1 MELRHLRYFCAVAEH
16 QGFSKTARL
25 LHISQSAISE
35 QISDLEKEVGGPLLI
50 RGRQKLLLT
59 PHGEVFLEE
68 AKKVLAASDRAIEMA
83 QRSLK
88 GEVGTLNVGFFN
100 GGTGTLVPAIMRDF
114 RKRHPGV
121 RVSVYELLPSQQSE
135 ALLNGVIDVGFTRP
149 LDPPFDKLLKTE
161 LLYPDPLVAVLPKDH
176 HLASAPVDVR
186 RLAGEKFVLVARD
199 SSTALF
205 DKIIAVCNEAGFSPE
220 ITATGS
226 VWSTVVL
233 LVEAGTGVAIL
244 PSNLQQSGAR
254 EVAFQPLT
262 NRGASIDLVIAWSP
276 QRSGPVQEAF
286 LALAHAH
293 CKSGA
298 SVHRE

>member
-1 MELRHLRYFCAVAEH
+1 
-16 QGFSKTARL
+16 
-25 LHISQSAISE
+25 
-35 QISDLEKEVGGPLLI
+35 
-50 RGRQKLLLT
+50 
-59 PHGEVFLEE
+59 
-68 AKKVLAASDRAIEMA
+68 
-83 QRSLK
+83 
-88 GEVGTLNVGFFN
+88 LNVGFFN

-121 RVSVYELLPSQQSE
+121 RVAVYELLPNQQSE
-135 ALLNGVIDVGFTRP
+135 ALLTGVIDVGFTRP
-149 LDPPFDKLLKTE
+149 LDPPFDTLLETE

-176 HLASAPVDVR
+176 HLAHGPVDVR
-186 RLAGEKFVLVARD
+186 QLAGEKFVLVERD

-233 LVEAGTGVAIL
+233 LVEAGTGIAIL

-276 QRSGPVQEAF
+276 QRGGAVQDAF
-286 LALAHAH
+286 LALARAH
-293 CKSGA
+293 CERRMS
-298 SVHRE
+298 